1 MERNTKIAIGLLAG
15 GTALLGYSYY
25 RGAKQLQFHLQNV
38 QLRPDGKLHVTLHVQ
53 NNSGFGYPVPMLD
66 LGVFDTSDNYLGTIQ
81 SNILQYIPA
90 GGGLIEGTVL
100 PNYNNVFST
109 LTGYALGTLPTNI
122 IVQGYVRAGNF
133 SIPVTAQVLSA

>member
-15 GTALLGYSYY
+15 GTALLGFAYY
-25 RGAKQLQFHLQNV
+25 QAAKALQFHLQNI
-38 QLRPDGKLHVTLHVQ
+38 QLPPDGKMHVTLHVQ
-53 NNSGFGYPVPMLD
+53 NNSGFGFPVPMLD

-81 SNILQYIPA
+81 SHILQYIPA

-122 IVQGYVRAGNF
+122 IVQGHVRVGSF
-133 SIPVTAQVLSA
+133 SIPVNTQVLSA

>member
-1 MERNTKIAIGLLAG
+1 MERNTKIALGLLAG
-15 GTALLGYSYY
+15 GTALLGLAYY
-25 RGAKQLQFHLQNV
+25 NGAKQLQFHLQNV
-38 QLRPDGKLHVTLHVQ
+38 QLKPDGKLHVTLHVQ

-81 SNILQYIPA
+81 SHILQYIPA

-109 LTGYALGTLPTNI
+109 LTNYAMGTLPTNI
-122 IVQGYVRAGNF
+122 IVQGRVRVGSF
-133 SIPVTAQVLSA
+133 SIPIQTQVLSA